1 MTHWYEIGTGIPRY
15 TVRTA
20 DGKRDRATT
29 LADARKL
36 GLVPSVT
43 GIMDVLAKPA
53 LNRWL
58 FNNGCRAS
66 EAMPRQPG
74 ESDEAWFARLDA
86 EARRPGEEAADTGT
100 EAHNALEAWF
110 KREDG
115 VSPSDR
121 WLTHCGAVQD
131 VLDGHFGG
139 RDWQAERSFAH
150 PLGFGGKCDLS
161 APGLIVDFKTKPRIE
176 AGKRYA
182 WDNHP
187 MQLAAYAIGLQALHT
202 SVPSLDDW
210 RQITLANVF
219 VGVEC
224 GTALLHVYTPEEAAK
239 GWRMFRA
246 ALTVWQEQ
254 NNYRPGADQDKAA

>member
-1 MTHWYEIGTGIPRY
+1 MTHWYDIESGAPRY
-15 TVRTA
+15 QVPTA
-20 DGKRDRATT
+20 DGKRMRQTT

-36 GLVPSVT
+36 RLVPSVT

-66 EAMPRQPG
+66 ELMPRNPG

-100 EAHNALEAWF
+100 DLHGALEAHF
-110 KREDG
+110 RREG
-115 VSPSDR
+115 GITPAPR
-121 WLTHCGAVQD
+121 WKPHCEAVQAALYERFGRQPWD
-131 VLDGHFGG
+131 V
-139 RDWQAERSFAH
+139 ERSFAH
-150 PLGFGGKCDLS
+150 PLGFGGKTDLS
-161 APGLIVDFKTKPRIE
+161 APDIVADHKSKPRIE
-176 AGKRYA
+176 VGKRYA
-182 WDNHP
+182 YDNHP
-187 MQLAAYAIGLQALHT
+187 MQLAAYAVGLGI
-202 SVPSLDDW
+202 VPCPDTLEAW
-210 RQITLANVF
+210 ARVTLANVF

-246 ALTVWQEQ
+246 ALVLWQEQ
-254 NNYRPGADQDKAA
+254 NNYRPTFESVAA

>member
-1 MTHWYEIGTGIPRY
+1 MATHWYDISTGAPRY
-15 TVRTA
+15 QVLTA
-20 DGKRDRATT
+20 DGKRMRQTT
-29 LADARKL
+29 LADARRL
-36 GLVPSVT
+36 ALVPSVT

-66 EAMPRQPG
+66 EAMPRKEG

-100 EAHNALEAWF
+100 TIHNALEAYF

-115 VSPSDR
+115 VTPSEA
-121 WLTHCGAVQD
+121 WWTHCKATDAV
-131 VLDGHFGG
+131 LRERFGEVE
-139 RDWQAERSFAH
+139 WEAERSFAH

-161 APGLIVDFKTKPRIE
+161 APGLVNDFKTKPRIE

-182 WDNHP
+182 YDNHP
-187 MQLAAYAIGLQALHT
+187 MQLAAYAVGLGLAKE
-202 SVPSLDDW
+202 SSDPADW
-210 RQITLANVF
+210 THVTLSNTF

-246 ALTVWQEQ
+246 ALVLWQEQ
-254 NNYRPGADQDKAA
+254 NNYRPDFQQVAA